1 MQYLFKSVVA
11 ILAFVF
17 GIIGVLYIA
26 PLPTIRPVQL
36 DPPIVNIPPP
46 KPADDIEFVPFSEL
60 MRNPRSYDLRIIRTR
75 VQLQSVK
82 AGGLILFDDITAAK
96 ALPGFCGQFAKG
108 CVALLGYDP
117 KIRGLGAQYIVTG
130 RFDVSPEY
138 HRNSHGR
145 PYNPMIGI
153 SDITP
158 VETRKPTSPPLLMP
172 EIERK

>member
-1 MQYLFKSVVA
+1 MMQFFLLKPAVA

-17 GIIGVLYIA
+17 GVIGVLYIA
-26 PLPTIRPVQL
+26 PLPTIRPVRL

-46 KPADDIEFVPFSEL
+46 RPADDIEFVAFSEL
-60 MRNPRSYDLRIIRTR
+60 MRTPRNYDLRIIRTR
-75 VQLQSVK
+75 VQLRSAR

-96 ALPGFCGQFAKG
+96 ALPGFCGRFAKG

-117 KIRGLGAQYIVTG
+117 EIRWPGAEYIVTG

-138 HRNSHGR
+138 HPTSHWR
-145 PYNPMIGI
+145 PYDPMIDI

-158 VETRKPTSPPLLMP
+158 VETGKPTYQSAAPANA
-172 EIERK
+172 K